1 MKKLLLL
8 FVITLMIGCHENE
21 TGLIEENTTTKNSK
35 ASDLNP
41 YEYVGEEHNFALGYL
56 MDKGSTN
63 YDDAVN
69 FIAERMNATPDQF
82 IAYSKIAPEVDLAVA
97 DGEAYFNTM
106 ALEGDAVYVEKL
118 SNILSSATVNTIE
131 RETNSLVTQIL
142 NDKELDDVSEVRLL
156 GLVALAKHTFM
167 FWDNYENNN
176 RAARGPI
183 KKFWADACGFYYG
196 FQLEWQYSHSLGGSI
211 LSGIGGAAITSAVL
225 GNR

>member
-8 FVITLMIGCHENE
+8 FVITLVIGCHENE
-21 TGLIEENTTTKNSK
+21 TGLIEENTSANRS
-35 ASDLNP
+35 ASEQNP
-41 YEYVGEEHNFALGYL
+41 YEYVGVEHNLALGYL
-56 MDKGSTN
+56 MDKRSTN
-63 YDDAVN
+63 YTDAVN
-69 FIAERMNATPDQF
+69 FIAARMDARPEQF
-82 IAYSKIAPEVDLAVA
+82 IAYDRIAAEVDLAVA

-106 ALEGDAVYVEKL
+106 ALESDKVYVEKL
-118 SNILSSATVNTIE
+118 SSILTSASINTIE
-131 RETNSLVTQIL
+131 RETSNLVTLIL
-142 NDKELDDVSEVRLL
+142 NDNSLDEVSEVRLL

-196 FQLEWQYSHSLGGSI
+196 FQLEWQYSHHLGDSI